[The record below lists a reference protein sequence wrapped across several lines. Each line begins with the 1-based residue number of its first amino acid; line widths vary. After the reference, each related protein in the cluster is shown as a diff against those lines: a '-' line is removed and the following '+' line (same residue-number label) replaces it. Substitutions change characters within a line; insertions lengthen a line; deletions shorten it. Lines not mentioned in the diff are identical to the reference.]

1 MKQRKYTKAELGM
14 MYGITL
20 GAGIGIPMFV
30 ITNNVLWFTAIGAGL
45 ALGLSVGSGKDRGD
59 S

>member
-1 MKQRKYTKAELGM
+1 
-14 MYGITL
+14 
-20 GAGIGIPMFV
+20 MFV

-45 ALGLSVGSGKDRGD
+45 SVGSGKDRGD